1 MVLVDGR
8 LMHFTV
14 RMKFDGLRYI
24 SNTWFRVPSAIA
36 IGWTCCIMG
45 AAEDTEHTLIFIIN
59 EPPNAGRFIVGIMV
73 FISAEQP

>member
-1 MVLVDGR
+1 MLLVDGR
-8 LMHFTV
+8 VVHFTV

-24 SNTWFRVPSAIA
+24 SNTSFRVPSAIA
-36 IGWTCCIMG
+36 IDWTCCIMG

-59 EPPNAGRFIVGIMV
+59 EPPNAVRFIIGIMV